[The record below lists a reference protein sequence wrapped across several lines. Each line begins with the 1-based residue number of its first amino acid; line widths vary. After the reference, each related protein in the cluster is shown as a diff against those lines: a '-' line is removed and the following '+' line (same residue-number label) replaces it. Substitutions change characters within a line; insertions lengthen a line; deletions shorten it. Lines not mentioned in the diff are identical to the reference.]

1 MFVPCVVVWWRWLS
15 DAHLKRLI
23 EYDVCVRVSVC
34 CHVEVVGECASQMT
48 DSMVRVQPVPG
59 EMRLEK
65 VFGIQIRIVNAK
77 VPGLVSNL
85 TFNKR
90 PKGSLFKC
98 NV

>member
-34 CHVEVVGECASQMT
+34 CDVEVVGECASQMT
-48 DSMVRVQPVPG
+48 DQYGACTARSRG
-59 EMRLEK
+59 DETRK
-65 VFGIQIRIVNAK
+65 GFRN
-77 VPGLVSNL
+77 SNQ
-85 TFNKR
+85 NRKR
-90 PKGSLFKC
+90 KSARSCFKS